1 MTAATPNPLAT
12 TRLLLNA
19 LRPDQTPTTWE
30 SDRLRLN
37 ADWDDLAVRAI
48 VLGLAPQLH
57 RRLAEWGVTPPSRV
71 AAKLAVAH
79 QSTARRNADI
89 LDQLGEALTAF
100 AERSLRPIALKGV
113 HLAAFVYPEPAL
125 RPMNDIDLLF
135 MTDELSAAESI
146 LESLGYGGKHKSADL
161 GPGVTKHTS
170 TFRRDSATAATPNPY
185 LSPEGDRMIE
195 PHTSLEE
202 SWFGLTVDITPGVRE
217 RAVETELAG
226 HRCRVLAREDLL
238 LHLCVHFC
246 FHLIMG
252 APSMVQLADLL
263 AVTYGQTD
271 ASAPTTKPHGRSIER
286 PYSTTVNWVLFTS
299 RALESRAAPYALAA
313 LTLAHELL
321 GAPIPT
327 DALNTL
333 SRATPPALRNRIAS
347 LGLANILL
355 RTQQKPLTSIL
366 QRIMRGFA
374 DRAETARWAPDWRGR
389 WQVWRT
395 AFNVAATDT
404 GQMLLGRSPKS
415 QTPTSN

>member
-1 MTAATPNPLAT
+1 MTAATPVSLAA

-37 ADWDDLAVRAI
+37 AGWDDLAVRAI

-57 RRLAEWGVTPPSRV
+57 RRLAEWGVTPPPRA
-71 AAKLAVAH
+71 AAKLAVTREA
-79 QSTARRNADI
+79 TARRNAGI
-89 LDQLGEALTAF
+89 FDQLGEALTAF
-100 AERSLRPIALKGV
+100 AERNMRPIALKGV
-113 HLAAFVYPEPAL
+113 HLAALVYPDPAL

-135 MTDELSAAESI
+135 APEELPAAESI
-146 LESLGYGGKHKSADL
+146 LESLGYGGKHKSSDL
-161 GPGVTKHTS
+161 GAGVAKHTS
-170 TFRRDSATAATPNPY
+170 TFRRDSASGSTPNPF
-185 LSPEGDRMIE
+185 LSPDSDRTIE

-202 SWFGLTVDITPGVRE
+202 SWFGLRVDITPGVRE
-217 RAVETELAG
+217 RAVEAELAG
-226 HRCRVLAREDLL
+226 QRCRVLAREDLL

-263 AVTYGQTD
+263 AVTRKAVY
-271 ASAPTTKPHGRSIER
+271 GRSIER
-286 PYSTTVNWVLFTS
+286 PYYPITVDWAVFVN
-299 RALESRAAPYALAA
+299 RAVDHRAASYALAA
-313 LTLAHELL
+313 LTLAHNLL

-327 DALNTL
+327 ETLDAL

-347 LGLANILL
+347 LGLANVLR
-355 RTQQKPLTSIL
+355 RTQQKPLTSIS

-395 AFNVAATDT
+395 ALNVSATDT
-404 GQMLLGRSPKS
+404 GRLLIGR
-415 QTPTSN
+415 PTKDERPTTQQPNRPTTK